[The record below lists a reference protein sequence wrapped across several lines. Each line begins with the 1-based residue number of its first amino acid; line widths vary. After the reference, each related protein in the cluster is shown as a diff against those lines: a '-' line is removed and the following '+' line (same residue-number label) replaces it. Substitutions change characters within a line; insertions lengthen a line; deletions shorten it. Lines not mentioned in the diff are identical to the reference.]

1 MAIAAAAAAFEASA
15 LGEWI
20 RGAGQAYAVANVV
33 HLLGLSL
40 LVGPALLMDLRL
52 LGLGRAFPL
61 AETVRCL
68 GRVAGAGLVLA
79 VCSGVALFS
88 ADAVALSTH
97 PLMRLKLALVL
108 LALANVALFHA
119 WAGRERASWTA
130 TVPVAARAC
139 AVVSLLAWPAIVVAG
154 RMIAYV

>member
-1 MAIAAAAAAFEASA
+1 MAIAAAAAAFEASP

-20 RGAGQAYAVANVV
+20 RGAGQAYAVANVL

-52 LGLGRAFPL
+52 LGFGRAFPL

-68 GRVAGAGLVLA
+68 GRVSAAGLLLA
-79 VCSGVALFS
+79 AGSGAALFA

-119 WAGRERASWTA
+119 WAGRERASWTTSA
-130 TVPVAARAC
+130 PVAARAC
-139 AVVSLLAWPAIVVAG
+139 ALVSLLAWPAVVVVG